1 MHIYIYIHISTRKVC
16 DSIWHFNSFEIEC
29 IEETKILIFDFAFDR
44 KTLILMWS
52 YDVMIPS
59 RILQWYPLCLVYFN
73 AGFWLSDDTTVSV
86 QFEHSFYLGCSA
98 GSIVSSIDSLR
109 LLVHSVDM
117 WDDRAVTKL
126 LLDVFALLHFS
137 KLSPMCSIH
146 SRLLAMIL

>member
-1 MHIYIYIHISTRKVC
+1 MYWRNKNINLWLRFWPKNADPHVKLWC
-16 DSIWHFNSFEIEC
+16 ND
-29 IEETKILIFDFAFDR
+29 
-44 KTLILMWS
+44 TLS
-52 YDVMIPS
+52 YTSMIPFMS
-59 RILQWYPLCLVYFN
+59 RLLQLYPLCLVYFN

-137 KLSPMCSIH
+137 KLSSMCSIL
-146 SRLLAMIL
+146 SILLAMIL